1 MASLMQMS
9 VRAPLARAQPA
20 RRQRS
25 VVVRAATALPAEVK
39 TVTPVGDR
47 VFVKTEE
54 AEATTVGGIL
64 LPSSAQ
70 KRPTQGTVQSAG
82 GAKGVKSGDKVVYSK
97 YAGTEL
103 ELQGDTFVLLKE
115 DDVIGTLS
123 GGEDISKL
131 QPLQDRVL
139 IEVMQAASATTG
151 GLLLTEGSK
160 DKPTMGKV
168 VAVGPGRAPEEED
181 KPTVAPKV
189 EVGATVL
196 YQKYSGTEFEGPDDK
211 QYIVVRD
218 MDIMAALA

>member
-1 MASLMQMS
+1 MKDMQ
-9 VRAPLARAQPA
+9 A
-20 RRQRS
+20 
-25 VVVRAATALPAEVK
+25 
-39 TVTPVGDR
+39 
-47 VFVKTEE
+47 
-54 AEATTVGGIL
+54 
-64 LPSSAQ
+64 
-70 KRPTQGTVQSAG
+70 GTVFASRPDAVSYRPPTVPPPQ
-82 GAKGVKSGDKVVYSK
+82 
-97 YAGTEL
+97 
-103 ELQGDTFVLLKE
+103 E

-196 YQKYSGTEFEGPDDK
+196 YQKYSGTEVSGFRTREWKAG
-211 QYIVVRD
+211 RG
-218 MDIMAALA
+218 LWGLR